1 VNRKWLFA
9 LFLGY
14 SVAIAVAIAS
24 PMGAGDTEWYSFY
37 SYLDKHEAVPYVDA
51 REGYP
56 PLGFLIYEPLYYIFH
71 DNPFAFSYSF
81 KALNGTFLIATLLT
95 LYLIMK
101 EQYNEDRALKLSLY
115 YAVLPSVIIANIYS
129 NDVIALLPAALA
141 IYMMVNKKALPCGIL
156 LGLATLGKGFPAL
169 LLIPAFIAFTDS
181 RDRIKLIGSALGVL
195 VFASLPFMLINPLTY
210 MSTFT
215 HVGSRGPWETIWAIA
230 DGYYSHGGLL
240 HPFFDKFFYHSNL
253 LSMYPASHYDQAI
266 YAWNFDQMPNIL
278 TLLQVAAII
287 IISLAYS
294 GRKKDAVPLCG
305 LLYISYMLFFKGYS
319 TQFAVST
326 PFYVL
331 LATATGTPLL
341 FLIPLEISHIMQMLS
356 WNSIFEPE
364 FLRNEH
370 LPMLMSAVIVRTIV
384 FASLIA
390 ISFRGSRINFKP
402 VINCGRHL
410 IADLKLL
417 KDKWLALAICA
428 TMIMALVSVAPLYGY
443 INDGSGFRSFKG
455 QINVTQSE
463 WQSLKIDDLEEGD
476 QVMVRLNTN
485 TWIDAELSNSTV
497 QVERGVRNP
506 FHLKDSFNET
516 MLFFRA
522 DSESPSLML
531 RMKHSKMPF
540 RVTEGLE
547 GDLDANVTSEDAKL
561 TLKLQDAGI
570 DGNESIFTIAYPVSA
585 RVGDNFS
592 LHLRYRV
599 IEGNAS
605 NVWVYVFDDTDE
617 WLYPFAASEDF
628 VLTSET
634 KDLYGHAN
642 LLGDDISLVE
652 VSVMVD
658 DNASA
663 ILRLDEFSVSGS
675 ESYSV
680 KFYAFPTEE
689 VAYEVFVERD
699 FEPSI
704 SYAAALISTVTL
716 GALIIWYLY
725 RRTNTPE
732 LDEGAKE
739 KCCELVVSGKTI
751 RLKSYCRIFH

>member
-1 VNRKWLFA
+1 MNRKWLFA
-9 LFLGY
+9 LLLGY
-14 SVAIAVAIAS
+14 SVAIAVSYAF
-24 PMGAGDTEWYSFY
+24 PMGARADTDWYSFY
-37 SYLDKHEAVPYVDA
+37 SYLDKHEAVPYVDV

-56 PLGFLIYEPLYYIFH
+56 PLGFLIYEPLYYIFRG
-71 DNPFAFSYSF
+71 NPVAFSYSF
-81 KALNGTFLIATLLT
+81 KALNGTFLVATLFI

-101 EQYNEDRALKLSLY
+101 EQYNENRAMKLSLY
-115 YAVLPSVIIANIYS
+115 YAVLPSVIIANTYS

-141 IYMMVNKKALPCGIL
+141 IYMIVNKKALPCGVL

-169 LLIPAFIAFTDS
+169 LLIPALIAFTDS
-181 RDRIKLIGSALGVL
+181 RDRIKLIGSTVLVL

-210 MSTFT
+210 ASTFT
-215 HVGSRGPWETIWAIA
+215 HVGSRGSWETIWAISE
-230 DGYYSHGGLL
+230 GYYSHGGLL
-240 HPFFDKFFYHSNL
+240 HPFFDKFFYHFNL
-253 LSMYPASHYDQAI
+253 LQMYPPSHYDHAI
-266 YAWNFDQMPNIL
+266 YAWKFDQMPNIL
-278 TLLQVAAII
+278 TLLQVATVI

-294 GRKKDAVPLCG
+294 GRKKDAIRLCG

-331 LATATGTPLL
+331 LATTTSSPLL

-370 LPMLMSAVIVRTIV
+370 LSMLMSAVIIRTIV
-384 FASLIA
+384 FAALIA
-390 ISFRGSRINFKP
+390 VSFRGLHINFKP
-402 VINCGRHL
+402 VINLSRRL
-410 IADLKLL
+410 IAYVKLL

-428 TMIMALVSVAPLYGY
+428 TVVMALVSVALLYGY
-443 INDGSGFRSFKG
+443 VNDGSGFRSFKG
-455 QINVTQSE
+455 HINVTQSE
-463 WQSLKIDDLEEGD
+463 WQNIKINDLEEGD
-476 QVMVRLNTN
+476 QVMVRLTTN

-531 RMKHSKMPF
+531 RMKHQKMPF

-570 DGNESIFTIAYPVSA
+570 DGNESIFTVAYPVSA

-605 NVWVYVFDDTDE
+605 NVLVYVFDDTDE

-652 VSVMVD
+652 VFVIVD

-680 KFYAFPTEE
+680 KLYAFPTEE

-704 SYAAALISTVTL
+704 SYAAALISTVAL

-725 RRTNTPE
+725 RRTDTPE
-732 LDEGAKE
+732 LDERSKR
-739 KCCELVVSGKTI
+739 KML
-751 RLKSYCRIFH
+751 

>member
-1 VNRKWLFA
+1 VC
-9 LFLGY
+9 Y
-14 SVAIAVAIAS
+14 SVAIAVSYAF
-24 PMGAGDTEWYSFY
+24 PLGAGDMEWYSFY
-37 SYLDKHEAVPYVDA
+37 SYLDKHEAAPYIDV

-56 PLGFLIYEPLYYIFH
+56 PLGFLVYEPFYYIFRG
-71 DNPFAFSYSF
+71 NPVAFSYSF
-81 KALNGTFLIATLLT
+81 RAINGTFMVATLFT
-95 LYLIMK
+95 FYLIIK
-101 EQYNEDRALKLSLY
+101 EQYNEKRALKLSLY
-115 YAVLPSVIIANIYS
+115 YVVLPTVIIANTYS

-141 IYMMVNKKALPCGIL
+141 IYMMVNKKALPCGVL

-169 LLIPAFIAFTDS
+169 LLIPALIAFTDS
-181 RDRIKLIGSALGVL
+181 RDRIKLVGSMVLVL

-210 MSTFT
+210 VSTFT
-215 HVGSRGPWETIWAIA
+215 HVGSRGPWETIWAIG

-240 HPFFDKFFYHSNL
+240 HPFFDKFFYHFNL
-253 LSMYPASHYDQAI
+253 LQMYPASHYDHAI
-266 YAWNFDQMPNIL
+266 YAWNFDQLPNIL
-278 TLLQVAAII
+278 TLLQVATVI

-331 LATATGTPLL
+331 LATATGSPLL
-341 FLIPLEISHIMQMLS
+341 FLVPLEISHIMQMLS

-390 ISFRGSRINFKP
+390 VSFRGSHISFKP
-402 VINCGRHL
+402 VVNLGRRL
-410 IADLKLL
+410 IGYLKLL

-428 TMIMALVSVAPLYGY
+428 TMVMALVSVAPLYGY
-443 INDGSGFRSFKG
+443 MNDGAGFRSLAG
-455 QINVTQSE
+455 QINITQSE
-463 WQSLKIDDLEEGD
+463 WQNIKIDGLEKGD
-476 QVMVRLNTN
+476 QVMVRLATS
-485 TWIDAELSNSTV
+485 TWLDAELANSTG
-497 QVERGVRNP
+497 QVEQGIRNP
-506 FHLKDSFNET
+506 YNLKGSFNET

-522 DSESPSLML
+522 DSESCSLRL
-531 RMKHSKMPF
+531 KMKHQRMPF

-570 DGNESIFTIAYPVSA
+570 DGNESIFTVAYPVSA
-585 RVGDNFS
+585 SVGDNFS

-605 NVWVYVFDDTDE
+605 NVWVFVFDDTDE

-634 KDLYGHAN
+634 KDVYGHAN

-663 ILRLDEFSVSGS
+663 ILGLDEFSVSGS

-704 SYAAALISTVTL
+704 SYAATLILTVVL
-716 GALIIWYLY
+716 GALTIWRLY
-725 RRTNTPE
+725 RKTNAHELMKGNKKRREHIWNGRT
-732 LDEGAKE
+732 
-739 KCCELVVSGKTI
+739 
-751 RLKSYCRIFH
+751 

>member
-1 VNRKWLFA
+1 MNRKWLFA
-9 LFLGY
+9 LLVGY
-14 SVAIAVAIAS
+14 SVAIAVSYAF
-24 PMGAGDTEWYSFY
+24 PLGAGDMEWYSFY
-37 SYLDKHEAVPYVDA
+37 SYLDKHEAAPYIDV

-56 PLGFLIYEPLYYIFH
+56 PLGFLIYEPFYYIFR
-71 DNPFAFSYSF
+71 DNPVAFSYSF
-81 KALNGTFLIATLLT
+81 RAINGTFLVATLFT
-95 LYLIMK
+95 LYLIIK
-101 EQYNEDRALKLSLY
+101 EQYNEKRALKLSLY
-115 YAVLPSVIIANIYS
+115 YAVLPSVIIANTYS

-169 LLIPAFIAFTDS
+169 LLIPAFIAFADS

-240 HPFFDKFFYHSNL
+240 HPFFDKFFYHFNL
-253 LSMYPASHYDQAI
+253 LKMYPASHYDQAI

-278 TLLQVAAII
+278 TLLQVAIVI

-326 PFYVL
+326 PFYAL
-331 LATATGTPLL
+331 LATATGSPLL
-341 FLIPLEISHIMQMLS
+341 FLVPLEISHIMQMLS

-390 ISFRGSRINFKP
+390 ISFRGSHINFQP
-402 VINCGRHL
+402 VINLGRRL
-410 IADLKLL
+410 IAYEKLL
-417 KDKWLALAICA
+417 KDKWLTLAICA
-428 TMIMALVSVAPLYGY
+428 TVVMALVSVAPLYGY

-455 QINVTQSE
+455 HINVTQSE

-547 GDLDANVTSEDAKL
+547 GDLDANVTTEDAKL

-570 DGNESIFTIAYPVSA
+570 DGNESIFTVAYPVSA

-663 ILRLDEFSVSGS
+663 ILRLDEFS
-675 ESYSV
+675 ESCSV

-725 RRTNTPE
+725 RRTDTPE
-732 LDEGAKE
+732 FDERSKR
-739 KCCELVVSGKTI
+739 KML
-751 RLKSYCRIFH
+751 

>member
-1 VNRKWLFA
+1 MNRKWLFA
-9 LFLGY
+9 LLVCY
-14 SVAIAVAIAS
+14 SVAIAVSYAF
-24 PMGAGDTEWYSFY
+24 PLGAGDMEWYSFY
-37 SYLDKHEAVPYVDA
+37 SYLDKHEAAPYIDV

-56 PLGFLIYEPLYYIFH
+56 PLGFLIYEPFYYIFR
-71 DNPFAFSYSF
+71 DNPVAFSYSF
-81 KALNGTFLIATLLT
+81 RALNGTFLVATLFT
-95 LYLIMK
+95 FYLIMK
-101 EQYNEDRALKLSLY
+101 EQFNEKRALKLSLY
-115 YAVLPSVIIANIYS
+115 YAVLPSVIIANTYS

-141 IYMMVNKKALPCGIL
+141 IYMMVNKKALPCGVL

-169 LLIPAFIAFTDS
+169 LLIPALIAFTDS
-181 RDRIKLIGSALGVL
+181 RDRIKLVGSMVLVL

-210 MSTFT
+210 VSTFT
-215 HVGSRGPWETIWAIA
+215 HVGSRGPWETIWAIG

-240 HPFFDKFFYHSNL
+240 HPFFDKFFYHFNL
-253 LSMYPASHYDQAI
+253 LQMYPASHYDHAI
-266 YAWNFDQMPNIL
+266 YAWNFDQLPNIL
-278 TLLQVAAII
+278 TLLQVATVI

-331 LATATGTPLL
+331 LATATGSPLL
-341 FLIPLEISHIMQMLS
+341 FLVPLEISHIMQMLS

-390 ISFRGSRINFKP
+390 VSFRGSHISFKP
-402 VINCGRHL
+402 VVNLGRRL
-410 IADLKLL
+410 IGYLKLL

-428 TMIMALVSVAPLYGY
+428 TMVMALVSVAPLYGY
-443 INDGSGFRSFKG
+443 MNDGAGFRSFTG
-455 QINVTQSE
+455 QINITQSE
-463 WQSLKIDDLEEGD
+463 WQNMKIDGLEKGD
-476 QVMVRLNTN
+476 QVMVRLATS
-485 TWIDAELSNSTV
+485 TWLDAELANSTV
-497 QVERGVRNP
+497 QVEQGIRNP
-506 FHLKDSFNET
+506 YNLKGSFNET

-522 DSESPSLML
+522 DSESCSLML
-531 RMKHSKMPF
+531 KMKHQRMPF

-547 GDLDANVTSEDAKL
+547 EDLNANVTSEDAEL

-570 DGNESIFTIAYPVSA
+570 DGNESIFTVAYPVSA

-592 LHLRYRV
+592 LHLRYRM

-732 LDEGAKE
+732 LDE
-739 KCCELVVSGKTI
+739 
-751 RLKSYCRIFH
+751 KSKRKML

>member
-1 VNRKWLFA
+1 MNRKWLFA
-9 LFLGY
+9 LLIFY
-14 SVAIAVAIAS
+14 SVVIAVSYAF
-24 PMGAGDTEWYSFY
+24 PLGAGDTEWYSFY
-37 SYLDKHEAVPYVDA
+37 SYLDKNEAAPYIDV

-56 PLGFLIYEPLYYIFH
+56 PLGFLIYEPLYYIFR
-71 DNPFAFSYSF
+71 DNPVAFSYSF
-81 KALNGTFLIATLLT
+81 RALNGTFLVATLFT
-95 LYLIMK
+95 LYIIMK
-101 EQYNEDRALKLSLY
+101 EQFNEKRALKLSLY
-115 YAVLPSVIIANIYS
+115 YAVLPSVIIANTYS

-141 IYMMVNKKALPCGIL
+141 IYMMVNKKALPCGVL

-169 LLIPAFIAFTDS
+169 LLIPALIAFTDS
-181 RDRIKLIGSALGVL
+181 RDRIKLVGSTVLVL
-195 VFASLPFMLINPLTY
+195 VFASLPFMLTNPLTY
-210 MSTFT
+210 ASTFT
-215 HVGSRGPWETIWAIA
+215 HVGSRGPWETIWAIG

-240 HPFFDKFFYHSNL
+240 HPFFDKFFYHFNL
-253 LSMYPASHYDQAI
+253 LKMYPASQYDHAI
-266 YAWNFDQMPNIL
+266 YAWNFDQMSNIL
-278 TLLQVAAII
+278 TFLQVATII
-287 IISLAYS
+287 IISLVYS

-356 WNSIFEPE
+356 WNSQAFAPE
-364 FLRNEH
+364 LLRNEH
-370 LPMLMSAVIVRTIV
+370 LPMLMAAVILRSIV
-384 FASLIA
+384 FAALMA
-390 ISFRGSRINFKP
+390 TAFRGSHISFKHATN
-402 VINCGRHL
+402 VAMRL
-410 IADLKLL
+410 VSYLKLL
-417 KDKWLALAICA
+417 KDRWLVLAASA
-428 TMIMALVSVAPLYGY
+428 TIVMALISAIPLYNYMNNGT
-443 INDGSGFRSFKG
+443 GFRSFTG
-455 QINVTQSE
+455 QINIIQSE
-463 WQSLKIDDLEEGD
+463 WQNMKIDGLEKGD
-476 QVMVRLNTN
+476 QVMVRLATS
-485 TWIDAELSNSTV
+485 TGLDAELANSTM
-497 QVERGVRNP
+497 QVEQGFRNP
-506 FHLKDSFNET
+506 FNIKDSFNET

-522 DSESPSLML
+522 DSESCSLML
-531 RMKHSKMPF
+531 RMKHAQMPF
-540 RVTEGLE
+540 RIIEGLE
-547 GDLDANVTSEDAKL
+547 KDLNVETTSEDSAL
-561 TLKLQDAGI
+561 TFRLQDRGV
-570 DGNESIFTIAYPVSA
+570 DGDKSICTIAYPVSA
-585 RVGDNFS
+585 HIDHNFS
-592 LHLRYRV
+592 LHLKYGI
-599 IEGNAS
+599 IEGNLS
-605 NVWVYVFDDTDE
+605 NVLVYVFDDTDE
-617 WLYPFAASEDF
+617 WLSPFAALEDF

-732 LDEGAKE
+732 LDERNKR
-739 KCCELVVSGKTI
+739 KML
-751 RLKSYCRIFH
+751 